1 MIRYLSSF
9 IITLVLYSTVI
20 GLFLFVYVNQKVVEP
35 KEIKKRIVSLK
46 HIVVIKK
53 EEKTKIL
60 KKKIIEPLHEVVKK
74 ELIVEK
80 PLPKIEEV
88 LTRIKPKKKKI
99 KKVKKIVKKKI
110 KKKAIKKVTKKKI
123 IPKKKFPEVIVK
135 KDPILPVLKNY
146 VKREKIVNIA
156 PLINYK
162 EDFLKKN
169 LLLIK
174 KHIQKHI
181 KYSKR
186 ARKLSIQG
194 IVLVEFKLLKDGSI
208 TNIRALDGHKMLR
221 RSTIKAI
228 KKASIYF
235 PTVSKNI
242 TLKIPIEYKLI

>member
-60 KKKIIEPLHEVVKK
+60 KKKIIEPLQEVVKK

-80 PLPKIEEV
+80 PLPK
-88 LTRIKPKKKKI
+88 KKKI
-99 KKVKKIVKKKI
+99 RKVKKIVKKKI

-123 IPKKKFPEVIVK
+123 ITKKKSPEVIVK
-135 KDPILPVLKNY
+135 KNPILPVLKNH
-146 VKREKIVNIA
+146 VKRQKVVNIA

-162 EDFLKKN
+162 ETFLKKN

-174 KHIQKHI
+174 KHIQKHV

-228 KKASIYF
+228 KKASMYF

-242 TLKIPIEYKLI
+242 TLKVPIEYKLI